1 MKPYNLP
8 YTNVMSHGVLCYKSH
23 FLLYSVDGALMAV
36 ASLCS
41 RLMTLY
47 SLWRLQGSAG
57 RVTCVGLVT
66 DLFVNSYDFYFE
78 EEEGGT
84 KRLTNS

>member
-1 MKPYNLP
+1 
-8 YTNVMSHGVLCYKSH
+8 
-23 FLLYSVDGALMAV
+23 MAV

-66 DLFVNSYDFYFE
+66 DLFVNSYGFYFE
-78 EEEGGT
+78 EEEGGD
-84 KRLTNS
+84 KEAH